1 MFYVSATFVFLGEG
15 REWESDWNWFSRH
28 FLAVIRIRIKTYLQ
42 IFNSFKEILQIK
54 KKKKKKKKK
63 KCCIKTLQ
71 SKYLR
76 CLSISSV
83 RKYETSRFKY
93 EIARG

>member
-15 REWESDWNWFSRH
+15 REWGSDWNRFSKH

-54 KKKKKKKKK
+54 KKKNKK
-63 KCCIKTLQ
+63 
-71 SKYLR
+71 
-76 CLSISSV
+76 
-83 RKYETSRFKY
+83 
-93 EIARG
+93 